1 LSQFYYYKITY
12 RFILNQIVKKLLFQS
27 HALDRTNESNR
38 DLILPSPS
46 HVEGKR
52 TGARFVA
59 GGLKMFFVV
68 SGMG

>member
-1 LSQFYYYKITY
+1 MNRFGIESHTLY
-12 RFILNQIVKKLLFQS
+12 RANK
-27 HALDRTNESNR
+27 SNR